1 MPHLVVHERLGC
13 CLALQGIASR
23 KEFWGDR
30 AMIRRAVLV
39 AAAAVALILAPT
51 AAMAQAPA
59 GFSVPQGDPSAVGVP
74 FKVIASGARANEAV
88 TLTMTPD
95 PASIGTRSLTQ
106 IANARGVASFVVT
119 LTQDVT
125 YLLESKRASG
135 LVLPS
140 QTVTVSDHGAVIV
153 AGTSAAAGTAASV
166 TAGKASSAPAGKA
179 VSAPEGKAV
188 SGAAGTATSATARKA
203 ATAATGT
210 AARGQLAFTGF
221 GGMSLLVGGALV
233 LAGTGLVLVIRRR
246 TPAQP

>member
-1 MPHLVVHERLGC
+1 LP
-13 CLALQGIASR
+13 GIASR
-23 KEFWGDR
+23 KEFSGDR

-59 GFSVPQGDPSAVGVP
+59 GFSPPQVDSTPAVGVP
-74 FKVIASGARANEAV
+74 FKVIASGAKANQAV

-95 PASIGTRSLTQ
+95 PASIGTTSLTQ
-106 IANARGVASFVVT
+106 IASARGVASFVVR
-119 LTQDVT
+119 LTADGT
-125 YLLESKRASG
+125 YLLVSKSASG
-135 LVLPS
+135 VVLSS

-166 TAGKASSAPAGKA
+166 TAGKAASASAG
-179 VSAPEGKAV
+179 
-188 SGAAGTATSATARKA
+188 KA
-203 ATAATGT
+203 ATASTGKAATATTGT

-221 GGMSLLVGGALV
+221 GGMSLLVGGGVLV

>member
-1 MPHLVVHERLGC
+1 
-13 CLALQGIASR
+13 
-23 KEFWGDR
+23 
-30 AMIRRAVLV
+30 MIRRTVLV

-59 GFSVPQGDPSAVGVP
+59 GFSVPQANPSAAGVP
-74 FKVIASGARANEAV
+74 FKVIASGAKANEAV

-106 IANARGVASFVVT
+106 IANARGVASFAVT
-119 LTQDVT
+119 LTEDGT
-125 YLLESKRASG
+125 YLLVSKSASG
-135 LVLPS
+135 VVLTS

-166 TAGKASSAPAGKA
+166 TAGKASSAPAGK
-179 VSAPEGKAV
+179 
-188 SGAAGTATSATARKA
+188 T

-210 AARGQLAFTGF
+210 AARGQLAFAGSR
-221 GGMSLLVGGALV
+221 GMSLPIGGGILV

>member
-59 GFSVPQGDPSAVGVP
+59 GFSVPQGDPSAAGVP
-74 FKVIASGARANEAV
+74 FKVIASGARSSDAV

-106 IANARGVASFVVT
+106 IANARGVASFAVT
-119 LTQDVT
+119 LTEDGT
-125 YLLESKRASG
+125 YLLVSKSASG
-135 LVLPS
+135 VVLTS

-153 AGTSAAAGTAASV
+153 PGTSAAAGTAATV
-166 TAGKASSAPAGKA
+166 TAGKAASPRAGN
-179 VSAPEGKAV
+179 
-188 SGAAGTATSATARKA
+188 A

-221 GGMSLLVGGALV
+221 GGMGLLVGGGVLV

>member
-13 CLALQGIASR
+13 CLALLAIASR

-59 GFSVPQGDPSAVGVP
+59 GFSVSQADPTAAGVP
-74 FKVIASGARANEAV
+74 FQVIASGAKANEAV

-119 LTQDVT
+119 LTQDGT
-125 YLLESKRASG
+125 YLLVSKSASG
-135 LVLPS
+135 VVLTS

-166 TAGKASSAPAGKA
+166 TAGKAASAPAGKA
-179 VSAPEGKAV
+179 ATASTGKAV
-188 SGAAGTATSATARKA
+188 TAATGKA
-203 ATAATGT
+203 VTAATGT

-221 GGMSLLVGGALV
+221 GGMGLMVGGVLV
-233 LAGTGLVLVIRRR
+233 LAGTALVLVTRRR

>member
-1 MPHLVVHERLGC
+1 MPHLVAHERLGS

-23 KEFWGDR
+23 KEFSGDR

-59 GFSVPQGDPSAVGVP
+59 GFSVPQGDPSAAGVP
-74 FKVIASGARANEAV
+74 FKVIASGAKANEAV

-119 LTQDVT
+119 LTADGT
-125 YLLESKRASG
+125 YLLVSKSASG
-135 LVLPS
+135 VVLTS

-153 AGTSAAAGTAASV
+153 AGTSAAAGTVASV
-166 TAGKASSAPAGKA
+166 PAGKA
-179 VSAPEGKAV
+179 VSAT
-188 SGAAGTATSATARKA
+188 AGTAAS
-203 ATAATGT
+203 AATGT

-221 GGMSLLVGGALV
+221 GGMGLLVGGGLLV
-233 LAGTGLVLVIRRR
+233 LAGTALVLVIRRR

>member
-1 MPHLVVHERLGC
+1 
-13 CLALQGIASR
+13 
-23 KEFWGDR
+23 
-30 AMIRRAVLV
+30 MIRRAVLV
-39 AAAAVALILAPT
+39 AAAAVALILAPSV
-51 AAMAQAPA
+51 ALASAPA
-59 GFSVPQGDPSAVGVP
+59 GASLPQADSTPAARVP
-74 FKVIASGARANEAV
+74 FNIVASGAKANEAV

-95 PASIGTRSLTQ
+95 PASIGTRSLTKT
-106 IANARGVASFVVT
+106 ANARGEVVFAVT
-119 LTQDVT
+119 LTQDGT
-125 YLLESKRASG
+125 YVLTSRSASG
-135 LVLPS
+135 VVLSS

-179 VSAPEGKAV
+179 SSAPEGKAV
-188 SGAAGTATSATARKA
+188 SAAAGTATSATARKA

-221 GGMSLLVGGALV
+221 GGMGLLVGGALV

>member
-1 MPHLVVHERLGC
+1 
-13 CLALQGIASR
+13 
-23 KEFWGDR
+23 
-30 AMIRRAVLV
+30 MIRRAVLV
-39 AAAAVALILAPT
+39 AAAAIALILAPT

-59 GFSVPQGDPSAVGVP
+59 GFSVPQANPTADGVP
-74 FKVIASGARANEAV
+74 FKVIASGAKANEAV

-119 LTQDVT
+119 LTQDGT
-125 YLLESKRASG
+125 YLLVSKSASG
-135 LVLPS
+135 VVLTS

-179 VSAPEGKAV
+179 ATASTGKAV
-188 SGAAGTATSATARKA
+188 
-203 ATAATGT
+203 TAATGT

-221 GGMSLLVGGALV
+221 GGMGLMVGGVLV
-233 LAGTGLVLVIRRR
+233 LAGTALVLVTRRR

>member
-13 CLALQGIASR
+13 CLALLAIASR

-59 GFSVPQGDPSAVGVP
+59 GFSVSQADPTAAGVP
-74 FKVIASGARANEAV
+74 FQVIASGAKANEAV

-119 LTQDVT
+119 LTQDGT
-125 YLLESKRASG
+125 YLLVSKSASG
-135 LVLPS
+135 VVLTS

-153 AGTSAAAGTAASV
+153 AGTSAAAGTAA
-166 TAGKASSAPAGKA
+166 TASTGKA
-179 VSAPEGKAV
+179 VTAATGKAV
-188 SGAAGTATSATARKA
+188 
-203 ATAATGT
+203 TAATGT

-221 GGMSLLVGGALV
+221 GGMGLMFGGVLV
-233 LAGTGLVLVIRRR
+233 LAGTALVLVTRRR

>member
-1 MPHLVVHERLGC
+1 
-13 CLALQGIASR
+13 
-23 KEFWGDR
+23 
-30 AMIRRAVLV
+30 MIRRAVLV
-39 AAAAVALILAPT
+39 AAAAIALILAPT

-59 GFSVPQGDPSAVGVP
+59 GFSVPQANPTADGVP
-74 FKVIASGARANEAV
+74 FKVIASGAKANEAV

-119 LTQDVT
+119 LTADGT
-125 YLLESKRASG
+125 YLLVSKSASG
-135 LVLPS
+135 VVLTS

-153 AGTSAAAGTAASV
+153 AGTSAAAGKAVTAA
-166 TAGKASSAPAGKA
+166 AGKAATASAGKA
-179 VSAPEGKAV
+179 
-188 SGAAGTATSATARKA
+188 ATAATGKA

-221 GGMSLLVGGALV
+221 GGMGLLVGGGVLV

-246 TPAQP
+246 TSAQP

>member
-1 MPHLVVHERLGC
+1 MPHLVAHERLGC

-23 KEFWGDR
+23 KEFSGDP

-59 GFSVPQGDPSAVGVP
+59 GFTVPQVNPTAAGVP
-74 FKVIASGARANEAV
+74 FKVIASGAKANEAV

-95 PASIGTRSLTQ
+95 PASIGTTSLTQ
-106 IANARGVASFVVT
+106 IANARGVATFVVT
-119 LTQDVT
+119 LTADGT
-125 YLLESKRASG
+125 YLLVSKSASG
-135 LVLPS
+135 VVLTS

-153 AGTSAAAGTAASV
+153 AGTSAAAGTVASV
-166 TAGKASSAPAGKA
+166 PAGKA
-179 VSAPEGKAV
+179 VTAT
-188 SGAAGTATSATARKA
+188 AGTAAS
-203 ATAATGT
+203 AATGT

-221 GGMSLLVGGALV
+221 GGMGLLVGGGVLV
-233 LAGTGLVLVIRRR
+233 LAGTGLVLVVRRR

>member
-1 MPHLVVHERLGC
+1 
-13 CLALQGIASR
+13 
-23 KEFWGDR
+23 
-30 AMIRRAVLV
+30 MIRRAVLV

-59 GFSVPQGDPSAVGVP
+59 GFTVPQANPTAAGVP
-74 FKVIASGARANEAV
+74 FKVIASGAKANEAV

-119 LTQDVT
+119 LTADGT
-125 YLLESKRASG
+125 YLLVSKSASG
-135 LVLPS
+135 VVLTS

-179 VSAPEGKAV
+179 ATASTGKAV
-188 SGAAGTATSATARKA
+188 
-203 ATAATGT
+203 TAATGT

-221 GGMSLLVGGALV
+221 GGMSLLVGGVLV

>member
-1 MPHLVVHERLGC
+1 
-13 CLALQGIASR
+13 
-23 KEFWGDR
+23 
-30 AMIRRAVLV
+30 MIRRTVLV

-59 GFSVPQGDPSAVGVP
+59 GFSISQANPSAAGVP
-74 FKVIASGARANEAV
+74 FKVIASGAKANEAV

-119 LTQDVT
+119 LTHDGT
-125 YLLESKRASG
+125 YLLVSKSASG
-135 LVLPS
+135 VVLTS

-166 TAGKASSAPAGKA
+166 TAGKASSASAGKAASAPAGKA
-179 VSAPEGKAV
+179 ASAP
-188 SGAAGTATSATARKA
+188 AGKA

-221 GGMSLLVGGALV
+221 GGMGLLVGGGVLV

-246 TPAQP
+246 APAQP

>member
-1 MPHLVVHERLGC
+1 MS
-13 CLALQGIASR
+13 SR
-23 KEFWGDR
+23 RRFSGDR

-39 AAAAVALILAPT
+39 AAAAIALILAPT

-59 GFSVPQGDPSAVGVP
+59 GFSVPQANPTADGVP
-74 FKVIASGARANEAV
+74 FNIVAPEAKANEAV
-88 TLTMTPD
+88 TLMMTPD
-95 PASIGTRSLTQ
+95 PASIGTRSLTKT
-106 IANARGVASFVVT
+106 ANARGEVAFPAT
-119 LTQDVT
+119 LTQDGT
-125 YLLESKRASG
+125 YVLTSRSASG
-135 LVLPS
+135 VVLS
-140 QTVTVSDHGAVIV
+140 SETVTVSDHGAVIV